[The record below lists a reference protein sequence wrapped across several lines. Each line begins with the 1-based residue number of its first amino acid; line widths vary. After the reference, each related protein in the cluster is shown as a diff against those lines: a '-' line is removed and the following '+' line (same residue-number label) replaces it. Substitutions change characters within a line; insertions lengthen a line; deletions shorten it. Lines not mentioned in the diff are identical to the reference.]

1 MSLPQVRPILLGLL
15 LTAVSSQI
23 PAREIKISGLGTR
36 TCSDWTSWKDD
47 KNGELRAMT
56 LEWAQG
62 FITAHNLYGRSGTA
76 PASSVVANANVL
88 IPLLDSYCQ
97 KNPTARILNGMIE
110 ITQSLGGVKATIAP
124 KPSGQMLMPKKDG
137 KTEQES

>member
-1 MSLPQVRPILLGLL
+1 MTRNTASPILLCLL
-15 LTAVSSQI
+15 LATVTSQSLS
-23 PAREIKISGLGTR
+23 REIKISGLGTR
-36 TCSDWTSWKDD
+36 TCSEWTSWKDD

-62 FITAHNLYGRSGTA
+62 FITGHNLYGRNGTTH
-76 PASSVVANANVL
+76 ASSVVANANVL

-110 ITQSLGGVKATIAP
+110 ITQSLGGLRATIAP
-124 KPSGQMLMPKKDG
+124 KPSGQIPVPKRG
-137 KTEQES
+137 ARTEQES